1 MWASVVSLP
10 LDGLPTLPFGVQDPN
25 TQKEVTLSSVSDV
38 IALFNSWGRSDG
50 KDAEQ
55 RFSFAQ
61 LAGIGH
67 MLIDKSFQDV
77 IRRKMYC
84 ERFKC
89 EPFAGGFDSQPQWW
103 ITALNVMDRAEAEA
117 TKFVRRK

>member
-10 LDGLPTLPFGVQDPN
+10 LDGLPTLPFWVQDPE
-25 TQKEVTLSSVSDV
+25 TQEDVEIKSSLDA
-38 IALFNSWGRSDG
+38 INLFNSWGRADS

-55 RFSFAQ
+55 RFAFAQ
-61 LAGIGH
+61 LSGVGH
-67 MLIDKSFQDV
+67 LLIDKSFQDV

-84 ERFKC
+84 DRFKIQ
-89 EPFAGGFDSQPQWW
+89 PFSGAYDDMPEWCM
-103 ITALNVMDRAEAEA
+103 IALNTMDRAEAEA